1 MLAKAK
7 EFGIDLEGLTW
18 AEQNRI
24 VKEALEAK
32 GYIINKEGVI
42 IGEPDMVEEA
52 KGTELDEALAEIE
65 RLKAELASKMTD
77 VDEKCQP
84 EEKDINVKE
93 KCQPEEKE
101 LKIPKG
107 RVFMAPEIRGTGV
120 QLLKYDEVLGD
131 DVNVEEISYKNDFN
145 NMRVERDLTM
155 GTYKIKGKTGRKVI
169 AQSTVP
175 KENAGVSYDP
185 NTDIVPVITY
195 NGISGYIWTHQHYPN
210 IKELLMATGMLPKYQ
225 ELFDSS
231 KHPENIWM
239 AAGKMWVVSI
249 PMVHYVFAEIE
260 REMANNAG

>member
-7 EFGIDLEGLTW
+7 ELGIDLEGLTW

-32 GYIINKEGVI
+32 GYLINKEGII
-42 IGEPDMVEEA
+42 IGEPDMVEET
-52 KGTELDEALAEIE
+52 KDTKLDEALAEID

-77 VDEKCQP
+77 VD
-84 EEKDINVKE
+84 E